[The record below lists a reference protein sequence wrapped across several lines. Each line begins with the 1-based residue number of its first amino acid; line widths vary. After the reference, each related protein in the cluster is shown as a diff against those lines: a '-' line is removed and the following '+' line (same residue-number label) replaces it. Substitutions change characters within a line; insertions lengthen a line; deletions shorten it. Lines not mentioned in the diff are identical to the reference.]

1 MKNFDPLLLQ
11 GLPYKNGEVN
21 YRKLTLYKNIIR
33 FYDALVLACFALGIF
48 SIPFESN
55 PLQEYISTTETLSL
69 CAFSLYIIL
78 SMVYIYLWSKVKIAY
93 DTQKPLIVCDF
104 NHREMGDKF
113 WLILGFIAII
123 SIFFIV
129 IILSFINI
137 CFLSIMGF
145 ITFRTKIF
153 CLKSLVLTQDS
164 LILRYRFY
172 GDYAISLESLI
183 VVPENQLCWNNNKWK
198 ENDKSKGIWIA
209 RITRKDKTI
218 YLHPIAN
225 ERNAWFG
232 LSNLQELYNY
242 LSKKLD
248 IDIIRQT
255 EKPFLFYYKL
265 RERQ

>member
-113 WLILGFIAII
+113 WL
-123 SIFFIV
+123 
-129 IILSFINI
+129 N
-137 CFLSIMGF
+137 
-145 ITFRTKIF
+145 
-153 CLKSLVLTQDS
+153 
-164 LILRYRFY
+164 RFY

-183 VVPENQLCWNNNKWK
+183 VVPENQLCWNNNKWE
-198 ENDKSKGIWIA
+198 ENNKSKGIWIA

-225 ERNAWFG
+225 ERNVWFG